1 MKNGPILRGFLS
13 PISGMFLYGEAPY
26 RSKPSSPVPPPRGGA
41 VASGRKEPRAPPP
54 TQASRQGARA
64 QLHRQL
70 LGRHYREIAAHL
82 PRAAE
87 DRLAVTDAD
96 NSHVVEH
103 NGERPADV
111 LGRDAPALLK
121 RKVMTGS
128 LAR

>member
-1 MKNGPILRGFLS
+1 
-13 PISGMFLYGEAPY
+13 MFLYGEAPY
-26 RSKPSSPVPPPRGGA
+26 RSKPPSRRLHEVALSLAAGRNHTLLDDRKFRGQ
-41 VASGRKEPRAPPP
+41 RAC
-54 TQASRQGARA
+54 A

-70 LGRHYREIAAHL
+70 LGRLYCEIAAHL
-82 PRAAE
+82 PRTAE
-87 DRLAVTDAD
+87 DRLAATDAD